1 MVKPNVKGL
10 NIMNS
15 FKWSTPERES
25 GNQELTLIPSEIY
38 LEIFSYFEPSD
49 EITEAQ
55 CRAAFSQL
63 AFVCRFFCSVALPR
77 LYKSVVF
84 RGHKSESGQEE
95 PVSFLKFCLEIN
107 KGSSWACDLT
117 CHVTDCSFE
126 DWIPDSLSQR
136 SLYTD
141 FLRVYCKAMVKME
154 EIQSI
159 TLDSVLISHRLLK
172 SIAKLKKL
180 KRLVVRSC
188 QLDQNFTQVD
198 MSTFRSLPTEEFTL
212 VFAYDMAPPSSSF
225 KLLQGV
231 PKASDIVLDVHTW
244 NDSSMSPV
252 MNSQLTRLTL
262 GTVLYETSLPQLARV
277 LNHLPSL
284 THLSIASLTVVSVRN
299 STTDPVFP
307 LASSSL
313 PRLQVLACPPLL
325 AILFPK
331 RALIELDI
339 TGHNTITRIALSYFQ
354 FKANHHIMQTLA
366 RTTATI
372 HMLSICSDMVPYGD
386 TIIQSFPYLRKLHI
400 TYKMKEEELTN
411 VLENISTGFPNR
423 GQGYLPIREL
433 NVDFALIN
441 PWMVDLPT
449 QCKALDAYIDG
460 MFPQVTRIDLGAGVQ
475 WHRSDIRSDW
485 QAYVQPARIE
495 GKLRQALEWFSNS
508 IVDYKGCFAKAGFLD
523 RD

>member
-1 MVKPNVKGL
+1 
-10 NIMNS
+10 MNS
-15 FKWSTPERES
+15 FKWSTPERRN
-25 GNQELTLIPSEIY
+25 GNQVELTLIPGEIY

-55 CRAAFSQL
+55 CKAVFSRL

-84 RGHKSESGQEE
+84 RGHKCESGQED

-107 KGSSWACDLT
+107 RGSSWACDLM

-126 DWIPDSLSQR
+126 DWIPDSPSQR
-136 SLYTD
+136 PLYTI
-141 FLRVYCKAMVKME
+141 FLGVYCKAMVKME

-159 TLDSVLISHRLLK
+159 TLDSVMISHRLLK

-180 KRLVVRSC
+180 KRLVVRDC
-188 QLDQNFTQVD
+188 EMDQNFTEVD
-198 MSTFRSLPTEEFTL
+198 ISTLRSLPIEEFTL
-212 VFAYDMAPPSSSF
+212 VFAHEMASPSSSF
-225 KLLQGV
+225 ELLQGV
-231 PKASDIVLDVHTW
+231 PEASDVVLDVYTW
-244 NDSSMSPV
+244 DDSSMSPV

-262 GTVLYETSLPQLARV
+262 GTILYETSLPQLAHV

-284 THLSIASLTVVSVRN
+284 THLSIATLTVVSVRN
-299 STTDPVFP
+299 SATDPAFP
-307 LASSSL
+307 LASYSL
-313 PRLQVLACPPLL
+313 PRLRVLACPPLL

-339 TGHNTITRIALSYFQ
+339 TGHNIVTRIALSHVQ
-354 FKANHHIMQTLA
+354 FKANHHIIQTLA
-366 RTTATI
+366 QTTATI
-372 HMLSICSDMVPYGD
+372 HVLSICSDMVPYGD
-386 TIIQSFPYLRKLHI
+386 SIIQNFPHLRKLHI
-400 TYKMKEEELTN
+400 MYEVREEGLTN
-411 VLENISTGFPNR
+411 VLENISTGFHDK
-423 GQGYLPIREL
+423 GQGYLPIHEL
-433 NVDFALIN
+433 NIDFALIN

-449 QCKALDAYIDG
+449 QRKAIGTYIEG
-460 MFPQVTRIDLGAGVQ
+460 MFPQVTRVDLGAGVQ
-475 WHRSDIRSDW
+475 WHRSNIRSDW

-508 IVDYKGCFAKAGFLD
+508 VVDYKGCFAKAGLLD